1 MANHTQRSTEYMVH
15 GVSAEM
21 LRGNENTIYSP
32 AWFVEVNGSYF
43 WSFEQSWTRESLRK
57 IRRGEEEFIYFLEET
72 ERVPL
77 QEGELVYLAGRDF
90 MVKILS
96 LIAVGEI
103 KLSVSA
109 WKQLSNGYYI
119 VTMTPAEFSAYAE
132 RLAMGLWKTV
142 EKFLIDGNSES
153 KDRAADA
160 FDAYTAIA
168 YYSADDKKEQSIRR
182 AMFYT
187 FLGDA
192 HMIELETRLA
202 VEFDRTFDTA
212 ELFQTTVDER
222 LKSLQD

>member
-1 MANHTQRSTEYMVH
+1 MTENHPAEYTVH

-43 WSFEQSWTRESLRK
+43 WSFAKSWTHESLREVK
-57 IRRGEEEFIYFLEET
+57 RGEEEFIYFLEES

-77 QEGELVYLAGRDF
+77 KEGELVYLAGRDF

-96 LIAVGEI
+96 FVIAGEI
-103 KLSVSA
+103 KLSVRG
-109 WKQLSNGYYI
+109 WKQLSNGYYMA
-119 VTMTPAEFSAYAE
+119 TMTPAAFSAYAE
-132 RLAMGLWKTV
+132 RLSIGLWEIV
-142 EKFLIDGNSES
+142 EKFLVDGNAES
-153 KDRAADA
+153 KDMAADA

-182 AMFYT
+182 AMFYM

-192 HMIELETRLA
+192 PMLELETRLS
-202 VEFDRTFDTA
+202 VEFDTFFDTT
-212 ELFQTTVDER
+212 ELFQNAAKQR
-222 LKSLQD
+222 LDALQH